1 MQGVRGASEY
11 GVSSSE
17 GDLNLTHFR
26 IHGGAGCSLSVVLVS
41 SEAPVPW
48 QNNSPLPQSMLQGQV
63 CPTTGSWS
71 MLYNLENNQKFLN
84 RSSIN
89 FTM

>member
-11 GVSSSE
+11 EVSFSE
-17 GDLNLTHFR
+17 EDLNLTHFR

-48 QNNSPLPQSMLQGQV
+48 QNSSPLLQSMLQGQV
-63 CPTTGSWS
+63 CPTADSLS
-71 MLYNLENNQKFLN
+71 MLYNLENNRKFHN
-84 RSSIN
+84 RSNIH
-89 FTM
+89 FTI

>member
-17 GDLNLTHFR
+17 EDLNLTHFW
-26 IHGGAGCSLSVVLVS
+26 IHGGAGCAPSVVLVS

-48 QNNSPLPQSMLQGQV
+48 QNNSPLPQSMLQDPV
-63 CPTTGSWS
+63 CLTAGSWL
-71 MLYNLENNQKFLN
+71 MLCNLEK
-84 RSSIN
+84 
-89 FTM
+89 